1 MTSHEVLGGVGF
13 IETGSGG
20 GGGGGVGA
28 EFPFGKR

>member
-20 GGGGGVGA
+20 GGGEGVG
-28 EFPFGKR
+28 GGRGS